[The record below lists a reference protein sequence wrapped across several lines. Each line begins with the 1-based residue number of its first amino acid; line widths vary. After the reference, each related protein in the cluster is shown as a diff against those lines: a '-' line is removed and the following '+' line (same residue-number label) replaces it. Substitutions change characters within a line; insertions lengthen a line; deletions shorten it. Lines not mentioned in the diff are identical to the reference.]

1 MRQPAPAQDRRWWVV
16 GAILMGTWVGTL
28 GNSMVPVAL
37 PSMVEQLGVGV
48 HKGIWLISVYVLM
61 VAVLMPLFGW
71 LGDRFGYR
79 RIYLGGLVGFGVS
92 SLLAGFATSFWMLV
106 GLRVV
111 QGICNATTLPS
122 VMGIISQ
129 SVPGQERGKAMG
141 LWAAVNGAAH
151 GLGPVISGFLVHSL
165 NWRAIFWVNGAM
177 TVVGLA
183 MVWVLVPRDQRNDR
197 RVFDWVG
204 AVAFT
209 VAVLGLMLNLS
220 LAARGG
226 WTSAASLSLWVVFAA
241 LMGVFFVAERRV
253 RHPFVR
259 LSLFGNKAYSA
270 LVAMSGA
277 QFFCLMGFQVLM
289 PLYLIQ
295 LRGFSTPAAGLI
307 IAALPASLAL
317 FSPFAGAIADR
328 RSHAIA
334 IRNGMLLVCL
344 ATAGAALWPPD
355 LSVGLMM
362 ATLAAVGV
370 GMGFTQSPAA
380 AAVTLFVRKDER
392 GVALGIFNMLR
403 FVSATL
409 GATIAGVLV
418 VAPSSGRAVD
428 FEPFRLAFLLLS
440 ALAGAAALLY
450 VFVPREK
457 CERMVE

>member
-1 MRQPAPAQDRRWWVV
+1 V
-16 GAILMGTWVGTL
+16 GAILIGTWVGTL

-37 PSMVEQLGVGV
+37 PSIVAQFGAGLQN
-48 HKGIWLISVYVLM
+48 GIWLISVYVLM

-79 RIYLGGLVGFGVS
+79 RIYLAGLVGFGAS
-92 SLLAGFATSFWMLV
+92 SLLAGFAPSFWALV
-106 GLRVV
+106 GLRVF

-129 SVPGQERGKAMG
+129 SFPGQERGRAMG

-151 GLGPVISGFLVHSL
+151 GLGPVISGFLVHSF

-177 TVVGLA
+177 TVLGLV
-183 MVWVLVPRDQRNDR
+183 MVWILVPTDRRNDR

-204 AVAFT
+204 AIAFT
-209 VAVLGLMLNLS
+209 VAVLSLMLNLS
-220 LAARGG
+220 QGVKGG
-226 WTSAASLSLWVVFAA
+226 WSSASSIGLWGVFVA
-241 LMGVFFVAERRV
+241 LIGVFFVAESRV
-253 RHPFVR
+253 AHPFVR
-259 LSLFGNKAYSA
+259 LNLFANKAYSA

-277 QFFCLMGFQVLM
+277 QFFCLMAFQVLM

-295 LRGFSTPAAGLI
+295 LRGFSAPVAGLI
-307 IAALPASLAL
+307 IAAFPASLAI
-317 FSPFAGAIADR
+317 FSPFAGGIADR
-328 RSHAIA
+328 RGHAIV
-334 IRNGMLLVCL
+334 IRNGMWLVCA
-344 ATAGAALWPPD
+344 ATAAVALWPPD
-355 LSVGLMM
+355 LSVWVMM
-362 ATLAAVGV
+362 ATLAAIGV

-380 AAVTLFVRKDER
+380 AAVTFFVHKDEL

-418 VAPSSGRAVD
+418 VSTPSGGALS
-428 FEPFRLAFLLLS
+428 FEPFRAAFLILS

-450 VFVPREK
+450 VFVPRGSE
-457 CERMVE
+457 VEDKQSLIRK

>member
-16 GAILMGTWVGTL
+16 GAILTGTWVGTL

-37 PSMVEQLGVGV
+37 PSMVEQLGVGM

-165 NWRAIFWVNGAM
+165 NWRAIFSGKRGHDGCGPGH
-177 TVVGLA
+177 GLGPGPQGSA
-183 MVWVLVPRDQRNDR
+183 ERPACLRLGGGHRIHGGRAGPHAQSLTGSEGRMDFSGEPVP
-197 RVFDWVG
+197 
-204 AVAFT
+204 
-209 VAVLGLMLNLS
+209 LGRL
-220 LAARGG
+220 
-226 WTSAASLSLWVVFAA
+226 AA

-259 LSLFGNKAYSA
+259 LSLLGTRPYSA

-295 LRGFSTPAAGLI
+295 LRGFSHTAAGLI

-317 FSPFAGAIADR
+317 FRRLPGESRTGEATPSPSETGCCWSVLQR
-328 RSHAIA
+328 R
-334 IRNGMLLVCL
+334 V
-344 ATAGAALWPPD
+344 PPFFGP
-355 LSVGLMM
+355 LIC
-362 ATLAAVGV
+362 
-370 GMGFTQSPAA
+370 
-380 AAVTLFVRKDER
+380 R
-392 GVALGIFNMLR
+392 
-403 FVSATL
+403 
-409 GATIAGVLV
+409 
-418 VAPSSGRAVD
+418 SG
-428 FEPFRLAFLLLS
+428 
-440 ALAGAAALLY
+440 
-450 VFVPREK
+450 
-457 CERMVE
+457 